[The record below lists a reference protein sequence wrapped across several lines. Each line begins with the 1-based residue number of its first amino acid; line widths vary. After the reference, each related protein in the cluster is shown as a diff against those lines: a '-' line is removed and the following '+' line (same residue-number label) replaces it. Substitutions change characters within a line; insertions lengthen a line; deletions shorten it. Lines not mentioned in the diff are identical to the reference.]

1 MAYQT
6 GRWWSGN
13 AWTSKRFSKRWE
25 LFGNVWKRL
34 FLIVGDQHCLRST
47 FLCLKL
53 WKPILCEATKPKD
66 ESVFDTRFEASV
78 GFIKRSCRG
87 AVRVG
92 LKPIA
97 ASHFRLFFED
107 FISTGSQKTGKCASS
122 TLTRLTQNWFPK
134 FQAKKCGSQTML
146 ISNNE
151 KEAFPNISKQFPPF
165 AESLWCPCIP
175 APSSARLICHLC
187 LNKTLHTSRT

>member
-13 AWTSKRFSKRWE
+13 AWTLKRFSKRWE

-47 FLCLKL
+47 FLYLKL

-122 TLTRLTQNWFPK
+122 TLTRLTQNWPPK
-134 FQAKKCGSQTML
+134 FLANKCGSQTML

-151 KEAFPNISKQFPPF
+151 KKAFPNISKQFPPF
-165 AESLWCPCIP
+165 AESLWCAFIP
-175 APSSARLICHLC
+175 APSSARLICHLS

>member
-1 MAYQT
+1 MHEHKKDSAI
-6 GRWWSGN
+6 R
-13 AWTSKRFSKRWE
+13 
-25 LFGNVWKRL
+25 
-34 FLIVGDQHCLRST
+34 IV
-47 FLCLKL
+47 CLKL
-53 WKPILCEATKPKD
+53 WKPFLCEATKPKD
-66 ESVFDTRFEASV
+66 ESVFDTRFEASI

-151 KEAFPNISKQFPPF
+151 KEAFPNISKQFHLLLNLF
-165 AESLWCPCIP
+165 DVHAF
-175 APSSARLICHLC
+175 RLHHLPVRYAIF
-187 LNKTLHTSRT
+187 L